1 MLYQQNQT
9 PVSSSL
15 LMLLRVLLDGTVGQ
29 MGSYCTT
36 VATSRAKQK
45 KGDAQPI
52 SMLSLGREEP
62 LKRPELI

>member
-1 MLYQQNQT
+1 
-9 PVSSSL
+9 
-15 LMLLRVLLDGTVGQ
+15 MLLRVLLDGTVGQ